1 MGKVA
6 PERLGRCVYLNWHLM
21 LVGVDAKP
29 GLLTL
34 FRINS
39 SSAKLR
45 KLGI

>member
-1 MGKVA
+1 MGKVT
-6 PERLGRCVYLNWHLM
+6 PDRLGRCVYLKWHLM
-21 LVGVDAKP
+21 LACVDAKP
-29 GLLTL
+29 GVLTF